1 MSDKT
6 LIDDT
11 RPKKLPML
19 LGAMVYIFPALVLGL
34 GAIASHLNGAN
45 FTSINHDYYY
55 KPTAVILLVILV
67 VVGLFCIAL
76 YFKLEKKNSADWAI
90 FILMLVA
97 LLLRLAAIYFI
108 PVAQESDFGLYWQM
122 GNRIAAGDIAG
133 ARTILEEFGLN
144 SLSGL
149 AIMNGA
155 LCAVSGNSVVGL
167 EVAQALV
174 QCATI
179 YAVYQIGLLIN
190 RRTAYM
196 AALLLTVYPSG
207 IIYVTVSTNQHLST
221 MFLFCSLA
229 VLLKGLFGSMIN
241 ACGVLVRCGI
251 VSGVLLALSY
261 YSHPSTLPIIAAIV
275 VWLIYAVLKKPHAIK
290 MCIIVLLSVIVSY
303 SGAKAL
309 GDAALMAVGVTGQS
323 SDNGSMLGKFVV
335 GLNYETAGQVVSPYK
350 GYVNEM
356 DLLNHIPKDQLR
368 EYCLDRIY
376 ERATD
381 PRVAELLVKKER
393 YMWHEI
399 DNSHIWVEISSNAWA
414 KNEGKVPG
422 VDNLFELSLC
432 EAFKKV
438 DYLYLMFIY
447 SVFSITSTMIAC
459 LSWRGGSKDN
469 ILKIRELLML
479 PMLALDAWIVVF
491 LLIEIQG
498 RYRYAMMPII
508 FLVSAI
514 GITLAIKKIESAAE
528 QHSVM
533 SRD

>member
-1 MSDKT
+1 MINET
-6 LIDDT
+6 LIDGK
-11 RPKKLPML
+11 RPKKLPL
-19 LGAMVYIFPALVLGL
+19 VLGTMVYIFPALILGL
-34 GAIASHLNGAN
+34 GAISSHLNGAS
-45 FTSINHDYYY
+45 FTSINHDYYH
-55 KPTAVILLVILV
+55 KPTAVLLLLILV

-76 YFKLEKKNSADWAI
+76 YLKLEKKGCADRAI
-90 FILMLVA
+90 FILILVA
-97 LLLRLAAIYFI
+97 LLLRLMTIYFI

-122 GNRIAAGDIAG
+122 GNRIASGDIAG

-149 AIMNGA
+149 AILNGA

-174 QCATI
+174 QCVTI
-179 YAVYQIGLLIN
+179 YATYQIGLLVN
-190 RRTAYM
+190 RRVAFM
-196 AALLLTVYPSG
+196 AALLLAVYPSG

-229 VLLKGLFGSMIN
+229 VLLKGLFGSMI
-241 ACGVLVRCGI
+241 AGYGKLVRYGT

-261 YSHPSTLPIIAAIV
+261 YSHPSTLPIMAAIA
-275 VWLIYAVLKKPHAIK
+275 VWLIYAVLKKPRVIK
-290 MCIIVLLSVIVSY
+290 MCIVVMVSVVVSY
-303 SGAKAL
+303 SGAKVL
-309 GDAALMAVGVTGQS
+309 GDAALMAIGVTGQS

-335 GLNYETAGQVVSPYK
+335 GLNYETTGQVVSPYK

-381 PRVAELLVKKER
+381 PRVVELLVKKER

-438 DYLYLMFIY
+438 DYVFLLLVYG
-447 SVFSITSTMIAC
+447 VFSVTSAMIAW
-459 LSWRGGSKDN
+459 LSWRGGDKGE
-469 ILKIRELLML
+469 IVRIRELFML

-498 RYRYAMMPII
+498 RYRYAMMPIV

-514 GITLAIKKIESAAE
+514 GITFMMKKVKRRLDGS
-528 QHSVM
+528 QM
-533 SRD
+533 KLGR